1 MLGAM
6 LSTWYSL
13 KLFRPC
19 PQGTYSP
26 VYKQENRKLLQYNK
40 CILVLDSRVWEH
52 MREASILL

>member
-13 KLFRPC
+13 KLFSPC

-26 VYKQENRKLLQYNK
+26 VYKQENRKLLQY
-40 CILVLDSRVWEH
+40 S
-52 MREASILL
+52 